1 MIFLLC
7 VLDFLFMYYTFHT
20 HTHFL
25 THTHTRLCLRD
36 AAPTTQKNLLRRR
49 RWRRQR
55 RWQQRSALCALLC
68 PFGVLYVCVCV
79 RVYGCSFNVRGVLSL
94 SPRSLSPYYYYYM
107 LVLFVLLRFTLS
119 FGFYLIR
126 LRLCLSLS
134 HRRRRVHVFLFVILL
149 RLYFCFLIYARA
161 SMRDRERI
169 ASLFYILYY
178 VLSFARYVLS
188 LNLRSLALSLFF
200 YFLHCVLPPTRACLA
215 RVSAVSFL
223 WNNFNHVS
231 YATTRHQVRWGNT
244 TTTTRQYSSCT
255 RAREPK
261 KSRTETSERAPFAVT
276 YTARN
281 YRFSVSYCGSKS
293 SSTGPHRAPDRG
305 VGRH

>member
-1 MIFLLC
+1 MNFRDFYAWQTLSWFFCC
-7 VLDFLFMYYTFHT
+7 VLDFLFMYYTFHR

-126 LRLCLSLS
+126 LCLSLS
-134 HRRRRVHVFLFVILL
+134 HRRRRVHVFLFVIL
-149 RLYFCFLIYARA
+149 
-161 SMRDRERI
+161 
-169 ASLFYILYY
+169 
-178 VLSFARYVLS
+178 
-188 LNLRSLALSLFF
+188 
-200 YFLHCVLPPTRACLA
+200 
-215 RVSAVSFL
+215 
-223 WNNFNHVS
+223 
-231 YATTRHQVRWGNT
+231 
-244 TTTTRQYSSCT
+244 
-255 RAREPK
+255 
-261 KSRTETSERAPFAVT
+261 
-276 YTARN
+276 
-281 YRFSVSYCGSKS
+281 
-293 SSTGPHRAPDRG
+293 
-305 VGRH
+305 

>member
-126 LRLCLSLS
+126 LCLCLSLS

-169 ASLFYILYY
+169 ASRFTILYSILCALFCSLRA
-178 VLSFARYVLS
+178 LSQFALSCTLS
-188 LNLRSLALSLFF
+188 LS
-200 YFLHCVLPPTRACLA
+200 
-215 RVSAVSFL
+215 SFI
-223 WNNFNHVS
+223 F
-231 YATTRHQVRWGNT
+231 
-244 TTTTRQYSSCT
+244 CT
-255 RAREPK
+255 VCCRL
-261 KSRTETSERAPFAVT
+261 RAPVW
-276 YTARN
+276 R
-281 YRFSVSYCGSKS
+281 V
-293 SSTGPHRAPDRG
+293 
-305 VGRH
+305 

>member
-1 MIFLLC
+1 MPDKLYHDFFAVCAWFFIY
-7 VLDFLFMYYTFHT
+7 VLHIPYAHTLSHT
-20 HTHFL
+20 HAHTFVFTRRCTHNTEKL
-25 THTHTRLCLRD
+25 TTTTTLTST
-36 AAPTTQKNLLRRR
+36 AAVAA
-49 RWRRQR
+49 
-55 RWQQRSALCALLC
+55 ALCALCTAL
-68 PFGVLYVCVCV
+68 PVWGIIRLCVCA

-188 LNLRSLALSLFF
+188 LNLRSLALSL
-200 YFLHCVLPPTRACLA
+200 
-215 RVSAVSFL
+215 SSFI
-223 WNNFNHVS
+223 F
-231 YATTRHQVRWGNT
+231 
-244 TTTTRQYSSCT
+244 CT
-255 RAREPK
+255 VCCRL
-261 KSRTETSERAPFAVT
+261 RAPVW
-276 YTARN
+276 R
-281 YRFSVSYCGSKS
+281 V
-293 SSTGPHRAPDRG
+293 
-305 VGRH
+305 